1 MMDRRQVEDRL
12 VEYVAGTLS
21 RAEHEAVRAAVDAS
35 PDLRRALGETEAVL
49 AGLAEALDPVPP
61 PRAAWARLRAAME
74 AGGWGRF
81 AALVARVWD
90 LPVDTVHAVFARS
103 RAAAEWEPGPVPGVS
118 LFHLDGGP
126 ANAGADVGLVRFAPG
141 TRFPVHGHGGEERYV
156 VLQGRVL
163 EDGGA
168 EEVPGQEVV
177 NGPAK
182 VHAFVTDPGGDTV
195 VAITLHGGLRIGGGS
210 APVDG

>member
-1 MMDRRQVEDRL
+1 MDPREVEDRL

-21 RAEHEAVRAAVDAS
+21 PAEHAAVRAAVESS
-35 PDLRRALGETEAVL
+35 PALRRALVETEAAL
-49 AGLAEALDPVPP
+49 AALAEALDPVPP
-61 PRAAWARLRAAME
+61 PPAAWTRLRAE
-74 AGGWGRF
+74 VETEGWGHF
-81 AALVARVWD
+81 AAPVARVWD
-90 LPVDTVHAVFARS
+90 LTVDAVRAVFARA
-103 RAAAEWEPGPVPGVS
+103 RDAAGWEPGPVPGVF
-118 LFHLDGGP
+118 LFHLEGGP
-126 ANAGADVGLVRFAPG
+126 ATAGADVGLVRFAPG

-168 EEVPGQEVV
+168 EEIPGQEVV

-182 VHAFVTDPGGDTV
+182 VHAFVTDPDGDTV
-195 VAITLHGGLRIGGGS
+195 FAITLHGGLRIGAGS